1 MDGLLGARSGSL
13 NGDPAAQT
21 DQTEATTMLR
31 SMLFTPGNQPRRV
44 AKALAEIPADA
55 VILDLEDAV
64 PIAAK
69 EATRAAVAAALAI
82 PRRTTLYV
90 RVNGVETP
98 WFFGDLEAVVRRG
111 LDGVMLPKTASVEML
126 LLADRH
132 LSHLEAERGL
142 PRGSVDLLPLIE
154 SAEGVANLREICTT
168 GLARVKRLGF
178 GAADYT
184 ADVGATWTAGE
195 EELLLPRAHLVL
207 YSRLGRL
214 EPPIDTV
221 YPHFHD
227 PQGFEASSRRA
238 RQLGFQGRMCIHP
251 DQVEAAN
258 RIFSPTPEE
267 IAWAQEVIAAF
278 REAEAQGV
286 GAIAVRDQ
294 LIDYAFVARARRILS
309 AAAAPRPEGGAR
321 E

>member
-1 MDGLLGARSGSL
+1 M
-13 NGDPAAQT
+13 P
-21 DQTEATTMLR
+21 R

-69 EATRAAVAAALAI
+69 EATRAAVAAALATS
-82 PRRTTLYV
+82 RRTALYV

-98 WFFGDLEAVVRRG
+98 WFFGDLDAVVRPG
-111 LDGVMLPKTASVEML
+111 LDGVMLPKTASAEVL
-126 LLADRH
+126 FLTDRYLA
-132 LSHLEAERGL
+132 HLEAQRGL
-142 PRGSVDLLPLIE
+142 AAGSVELLPLIE
-154 SAEGVANLREICTT
+154 SAEGVVNLREIATC
-168 GLARVKRLGF
+168 GLPRVKRLGF

-221 YPHFHD
+221 YPHFRD
-227 PQGFEASSRRA
+227 PQGFEASSLRA
-238 RQLGFQGRMCIHP
+238 RRLGFQGRMCIHP

-258 RIFSPTPEE
+258 RIFSPSPEE

-278 REAEAQGV
+278 GEAEARGV

-294 LIDYAFVARARRILS
+294 LIDYAFVARARRIL
-309 AAAAPRPEGGAR
+309 AAAPAAHGEGGAR